1 MLTADLDPAVFERLG
16 ETCVARAQAAL
27 EAFLALPE
35 GADFAAVIGAFDAI
49 RRPLDEV
56 RGPAGLASQTHPLGP
71 VRLAAQQVEQVLSA
85 FDTDLALNRGVYE
98 RLAALDP
105 EQAPGPQERRLHEH
119 ALRDFR
125 RSGVDRDEATRERIK
140 ALSEELV
147 KVGQQFD
154 INIAS
159 DTRSISIEDGAAG
172 LEGLPED
179 YVSAHPEDEHGHVTL
194 TTNPPDYIPF
204 LTYARRGDLRRRLQ
218 FEYLNRAWPGNL
230 EVLERLIALRH
241 EMATLLGYSSWADYV
256 TEDKMVKS
264 AAAAREFIEGI
275 AERAR
280 PRMEAEYAELLEA
293 KREDEPDADAV
304 HGWETGYYTE
314 RVKERRFGFDSQA
327 VRPYF
332 AYRNVRDGVLATS
345 AGLFGVEFRADD
357 RIERWHPSVEC
368 YEVLDGGEL
377 VARLWL
383 DMHPRPDKYKHAAM
397 FDLRAG
403 VSGSGAGDVI
413 PEAVLVCNFPEP
425 TEDDPALLLH
435 GQVTTFFHE
444 FGHLLHH
451 LFGGRQRYLSFS
463 GIATEW
469 DFVEAPSQMYEEWA
483 WDAGVL
489 QRFARHHETGEP
501 IPDELVAKM
510 RGAEEYGKGLHVGT
524 QMYYAMLSL
533 TYYDTDPAQG
543 LDLTETMIALKQK
556 MTPVPYEPGTHFHAA
571 FGHLHGYSAIY
582 YTYMW
587 SLVIAKDLFSRF
599 EGDLMNDAIAGRY
612 RQKILAPGGSKDA
625 AELVRDFLGRDYAFE
640 AWESWLE
647 S

>member
-1 MLTADLDPAVFERLG
+1 MLTADLDPKTLETLG
-16 ETCVARAQAAL
+16 ETCLARAQTAL
-27 EAFLALPE
+27 EAFQALPE
-35 GADFAAVIGAFDAI
+35 GADFAEVILAFDAI

-56 RGPAGLASQTHPLGP
+56 RGPAGLASQTHPLEP
-71 VRLAAQQVEQVLSA
+71 VRDAAHLVEQALSS
-85 FDTDLALNRGVYE
+85 FDTDLALDRGVFD
-98 RLAALDP
+98 RLVALDP
-105 EQAPGPQERRLHEH
+105 AAAPGPDERRLLEH

-125 RSGVDRDEATRERIK
+125 RSGVDRDEATRTRIK
-140 ALSEELV
+140 SLSEELV
-147 KVGQQFD
+147 KIGQQFD

-159 DTRSISIEDGAAG
+159 DTRSIVIEDGAAG
-172 LEGLPED
+172 LAGLPAD
-179 YVSAHPEDEHGHVTL
+179 YIASHPEDEQGRVTI
-194 TTNPPDYIPF
+194 TTNPSDQVPF
-204 LTYARRGDLRRRLQ
+204 MTYAKRGDLRRRLQ
-218 FEYLNRAWPGNL
+218 FEHLNRAVPANL
-230 EVLERLIALRH
+230 EVLEQLIAGRH
-241 EMATLLGYSSWADYV
+241 ELATLLGYSSWADYV

-264 AAAAREFIEGI
+264 AEAARDFIERV

-293 KREDEPDADAV
+293 KREDEPGAKV
-304 HGWETGYYTE
+304 INGWELGYYTE
-314 RVKERRFGFDSQA
+314 RVKERRFDFDSQA

-332 AYRNVRDGVLATS
+332 CYRNVRDGVLATS
-345 AGLFGVEFRADD
+345 AALFGVEFRRDD
-357 RIERWHPSVEC
+357 QVERWHPSVEC
-368 YEVLDGGEL
+368 YEVFDGGEL

-403 VSGSGAGDVI
+403 VQGPGAEAVL
-413 PEAVLVCNFPEP
+413 PEAALVCNFSEP
-425 TEDDPALLLH
+425 TADDPALMLH

-451 LFGGRQRYLSFS
+451 LFGGRQRYFSFS

-489 QRFARHHETGEP
+489 QRFALHHETGEP
-501 IPDELVAKM
+501 IPAELVAKL

-533 TYYDTDPAQG
+533 TYYDTDPAEG
-543 LDLTETMIALKQK
+543 LDLTETMVELKER

-599 EGDLMNDAIAGRY
+599 DGDLMNGATAGQY
-612 RQKILAPGGSKDA
+612 RQAILAAGGSKDA

-640 AWESWLE
+640 AWESWLQ